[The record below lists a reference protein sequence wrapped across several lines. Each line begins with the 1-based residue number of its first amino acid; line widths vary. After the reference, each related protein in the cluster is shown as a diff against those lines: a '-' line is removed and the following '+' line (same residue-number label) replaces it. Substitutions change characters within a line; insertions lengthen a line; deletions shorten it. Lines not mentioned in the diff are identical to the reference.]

1 MTEERYMSIL
11 ESIKHCVVQGH
22 IDAAS
27 KFPKDMEGQKGV
39 RELTEQA
46 LAEHVNV
53 ESILS
58 EALIPAMTIVG
69 QRYEKNEIFVPE
81 MLFSAKAM
89 KSGLE
94 LIKPL
99 LLEGSDLIL
108 GKVIVGTVQGDLH
121 DIGKNLVC
129 MMLEGAGFQIEDL
142 GINVPAPKFLEAAK
156 KEPNALIGM
165 SALLTVTMKNMKGV
179 IELLRSNGL
188 SNKVFIGGAPVTPG
202 FANEIGA
209 EGYAKNANQAVKEAK
224 RLLGVAA

>member
-1 MTEERYMSIL
+1 MSIL

-27 KFPKDMEGQKGV
+27 KFPKIMEGQLGV

-46 LAEHVNV
+46 IAEGVPV
-53 ESILS
+53 EDVLTKG
-58 EALIPAMTIVG
+58 LIPAMSIVG
-69 QRYEKNEIFVPE
+69 QRYENNEIFVPE

-108 GKVIVGTVQGDLH
+108 GKVIVGTVQGDMH

-142 GINVPAPKFLEAAK
+142 GINVPAPKFVEAAK
-156 KEPNALIGM
+156 SDPHALIGM

-179 IELLRSNGL
+179 IEMLRASGL
-188 SNKVFIGGAPVTPG
+188 DNKVFIGGAPVTPG
-202 FANEIGA
+202 FAEEIGA
-209 EGYAKNANQAVKEAK
+209 EGYAKNANQAVQEAK
-224 RLLGVAA
+224 RLLDVGA

>member
-1 MTEERYMSIL
+1 MTIL

-22 IDAAS
+22 IDATS
-27 KFPKDMEGQKGV
+27 KFPKNMEGQEGV
-39 RELTEQA
+39 RELTQQA
-46 LAEHVNV
+46 ITEGVNV
-53 ESILS
+53 EDILTQG
-58 EALIPAMTIVG
+58 LIPAMTIVG
-69 QRYEKNEIFVPE
+69 QRYENNEIFVPE

-94 LIKPL
+94 LIKPF

-108 GKVIVGTVQGDLH
+108 GKVIIGTVQGDLH

-129 MMLEGAGFQIEDL
+129 MMLEGAGFEIDDL
-142 GINVPAPKFLEAAK
+142 GINIPAPKFLEAAK
-156 KEPNALIGM
+156 NNPKALIGM

-179 IELLRSNGL
+179 IELLRANDL
-188 SNKVFIGGAPVTPG
+188 DNKVFIGGAPVTPA

-224 RLLGVAA
+224 RLLDIGA

>member
-1 MTEERYMSIL
+1 MSIL

-27 KFPKDMEGQKGV
+27 KFPKGMEGQPGV
-39 RELTEQA
+39 RELTKQA
-46 LAEHVNV
+46 LTENVNV
-53 ESILS
+53 EHVLA

-69 QRYEKNEIFVPE
+69 QRYERNEIFVPE

-89 KSGLE
+89 KAGLE

-156 KEPNALIGM
+156 KEPRALIGM

-179 IELLRSNGL
+179 IDMLRANGL
-188 SNKVFIGGAPVTPG
+188 ENKVFIGGAPVTPG
-202 FANEIGA
+202 FAEEIGA
-209 EGYAKNANQAVKEAK
+209 EGYAKNANQAVHEAK

>member
-1 MTEERYMSIL
+1 MSTL

-27 KFPKDMEGQKGV
+27 KFPKDMEGQIGV

-46 LAEHVNV
+46 IAEGVPV
-53 ESILS
+53 EDILS
-58 EALIPAMTIVG
+58 QSLIPAMSIVG

-129 MMLEGAGFQIEDL
+129 MMLEGAGFQIVDL
-142 GINVPAPKFLEAAK
+142 GINVPAPKFVEAAK
-156 KEPNALIGM
+156 KEPQALIGM
-165 SALLTVTMKNMKGV
+165 SALLTVTMKNMKSV
-179 IELLRSNGL
+179 IDMMRNSGL
-188 SNKVFIGGAPVTPG
+188 DNKVFIGGAPVTPG
-202 FANEIGA
+202 FAEEIGA
-209 EGYAKNANQAVKEAK
+209 QGYAKNANQAVQEAK
-224 RLLGVAA
+224 RLLGVTA

>member
-1 MTEERYMSIL
+1 MLIL

-27 KFPKDMEGQKGV
+27 KFPKDMEGQEGV
-39 RELTEQA
+39 RELTEKA
-46 LAEHVNV
+46 IAEKIAV
-53 ESILS
+53 EDILTQ
-58 EALIPAMTIVG
+58 ALIPAMTIVG
-69 QRYEKNEIFVPE
+69 QRYENNEIFVPE

-89 KSGLE
+89 KSGLQ
-94 LIKPL
+94 LIKPF

-129 MMLEGAGFQIEDL
+129 MMLEGAGFEIEDL
-142 GINVPAPKFLEAAK
+142 GINIPAPKFLEAAK
-156 KEPNALIGM
+156 NNPEAIIGM

-179 IELLRSNGL
+179 IELLRANDL
-188 SNKVFIGGAPVTPG
+188 DNKVFIGGAPVTPA
-202 FANEIGA
+202 FAEEIGA

-224 RLLGVAA
+224 RLLDIEA

>member
-1 MTEERYMSIL
+1 MTIL

-22 IDAAS
+22 IDATS
-27 KFPKDMEGQKGV
+27 KFPKNMAGQEGV
-39 RELTEQA
+39 RELTQQA
-46 LAEHVNV
+46 ITGGINV
-53 ESILS
+53 EDILTQG
-58 EALIPAMTIVG
+58 LIPAMAIVG
-69 QRYEKNEIFVPE
+69 QRYENNEIFVPE

-94 LIKPL
+94 LIKPF

-129 MMLEGAGFQIEDL
+129 MMLEGAGFEIEDL
-142 GINVPAPKFLEAAK
+142 GINIPAPKFLEAAK
-156 KEPNALIGM
+156 NNPKALIGM

-179 IELLRSNGL
+179 IELLRANDL
-188 SNKVFIGGAPVTPG
+188 DNKVFIGGAPVTPA
-202 FANEIGA
+202 FAEEIGA

-224 RLLGVAA
+224 RLLDIEA

>member
-1 MTEERYMSIL
+1 MIIL

-22 IDAAS
+22 IDATS
-27 KFPKDMEGQKGV
+27 KFPKNMAGQEGV
-39 RELTEQA
+39 RELTQQA
-46 LAEHVNV
+46 ITGGINV
-53 ESILS
+53 EDILTQG
-58 EALIPAMTIVG
+58 LIPAMAIVG
-69 QRYEKNEIFVPE
+69 QRYENNEIFVPE

-94 LIKPL
+94 LIKPF

-129 MMLEGAGFQIEDL
+129 MMLEGAGFEIEDL
-142 GINVPAPKFLEAAK
+142 GINIPAPKFLEAAK
-156 KEPNALIGM
+156 NNPKALIGM

-179 IELLRSNGL
+179 IELLRANDL
-188 SNKVFIGGAPVTPG
+188 DNKVFIGGAPVTPA
-202 FANEIGA
+202 FAEEIGA

-224 RLLGVAA
+224 RLLDIEA

>member
-1 MTEERYMSIL
+1 MSIL
-11 ESIKHCVVQGH
+11 DTIQHCVVQGH
-22 IDAAS
+22 IDASS
-27 KFPKDMEGQKGV
+27 KFPKEMEGQIGV

-46 LAEHVNV
+46 IAEGVAV
-53 ESILS
+53 EDILTQG
-58 EALIPAMTIVG
+58 LIPAMSIVG
-69 QRYEKNEIFVPE
+69 QRYERNEIFVPE

-108 GKVIVGTVQGDLH
+108 GKVIIGTVQGYLH

-142 GINVPAPKFLEAAK
+142 GINVPAPKFVEAAQ

-179 IELLRSNGL
+179 IDMLRASGL
-188 SNKVFIGGAPVTPG
+188 NNKVFIGGAPVTPG
-202 FANEIGA
+202 FAQEIGA
-209 EGYAKNANQAVKEAK
+209 EGYAKNANQAVQEAK
-224 RLLGVAA
+224 RLLGVPA

>member
-1 MTEERYMSIL
+1 MSIL

-27 KFPKDMEGQKGV
+27 KFPKGMEGQPGV
-39 RELTEQA
+39 RELTKQA
-46 LAEHVNV
+46 LTDNVNV
-53 ESILS
+53 EHVLA

-69 QRYEKNEIFVPE
+69 QRYERNEIFVPE

-89 KSGLE
+89 KAGLE

-142 GINVPAPKFLEAAK
+142 GINVPAPTFLEAAK
-156 KEPNALIGM
+156 KEPRALIGM

-179 IELLRSNGL
+179 IDMLRANGL
-188 SNKVFIGGAPVTPG
+188 NNKVFIGGAPVTPG
-202 FANEIGA
+202 FAQEIGA
-209 EGYAKNANQAVKEAK
+209 EGYAKNANQAVHEAK
-224 RLLGVAA
+224 RLLGIAA

>member
-1 MTEERYMSIL
+1 MSIL

-27 KFPKDMEGQKGV
+27 KFPKSMEGQEGV
-39 RELTEQA
+39 RELTERA
-46 LAEHVNV
+46 IAENVNV

-69 QRYEKNEIFVPE
+69 QRYESNEIFVPE

-94 LIKPL
+94 LIKPF

-142 GINVPAPKFLEAAK
+142 GINVPAPKFVEAAK

-179 IELLRSNGL
+179 IEMLRANGL
-188 SNKVFIGGAPVTPG
+188 NNKVFIGGAPVTPA
-202 FANEIGA
+202 FASEIGA
-209 EGYAKNANQAVKEAK
+209 EGYAKNANQAVQEAK
-224 RLLGVAA
+224 RLLSVAA

>member
-27 KFPKDMEGQKGV
+27 KFPKGMEGQKGV

-165 SALLTVTMKNMKGV
+165 SALLTVTMKNMQGV

-202 FANEIGA
+202 FASEIGA
-209 EGYAKNANQAVKEAK
+209 EGYAKNANQAVQEAK
-224 RLLGVAA
+224 RLLSVTA

>member
-1 MTEERYMSIL
+1 MSIL

-22 IDAAS
+22 IDASS
-27 KFPKDMEGQKGV
+27 KFPKNMEGQPGV

-46 LAEHVNV
+46 IADEVNV
-53 ESILS
+53 EDILPQG
-58 EALIPAMTIVG
+58 LIPAMSIVG
-69 QRYEKNEIFVPE
+69 QRYERNEIFVPE

-94 LIKPL
+94 LIKPF
-99 LLEGSDLIL
+99 LLEGSELIL
-108 GKVIVGTVQGDLH
+108 GKVIIGTVQGDLH

-156 KEPNALIGM
+156 KEPKALIGM

-179 IELLRSNGL
+179 IEMLRNNGL
-188 SNKVFIGGAPVTPG
+188 ENKVFIGGAPVTPG
-202 FANEIGA
+202 FAQEIGA
-209 EGYAKNANQAVKEAK
+209 EGYAKNANQAVQEAK
-224 RLLGVAA
+224 RLLGVTA